1 MSCFPFIR
9 SGQNHL
15 ARHSER
21 GKKTRKTK
29 EEVGR
34 QHQGMDRPGVRQV
47 SEDSFEQ
54 GKMEKTGCKI
64 ICSAP
69 ATLAVKGLMMM
80 MKINGVL
87 YIRSHKSSLMKSV
100 SKFKITPMGQLKAK
114 NLIPKCFNLFC
125 LLDKICFETASSFN
139 SEDG

>member
-1 MSCFPFIR
+1 M
-9 SGQNHL
+9 
-15 ARHSER
+15 
-21 GKKTRKTK
+21 
-29 EEVGR
+29 
-34 QHQGMDRPGVRQV
+34 PGVRQV
-47 SEDSFEQ
+47 PDGSGKQD
-54 GKMEKTGCKI
+54 KMEETGCEI
-64 ICSAP
+64 ISGAP
-69 ATLAVKGLMMM
+69 TTLAVKGLMMM